1 MRTALHPRC
10 TPERWRGTLCRDVP
24 APKTSSSSPR
34 RTVATLAPIAGQ
46 GERIIW
52 DAERRGLGIRIRASG
67 ARTWVIRPPRKG
79 GASKLHALGSV
90 EAMSLASARLTA
102 EEKLAEAAGGIDP
115 TKAKAEARKQAA
127 LTFGSLIER
136 YIADK
141 EGAGRRPSTI
151 GNLKNHLNAHWLPL
165 HDRPLNGITRAD
177 ISKRHRELVTAHG
190 PHAADRARSILST
203 FYVWAAM
210 EGMADGNPVEN
221 TRTATVPT
229 RRDRT
234 LNDVELAAIWQAC
247 RDDDFGRIVRLLVL
261 TGQRRNEVAGL
272 ARSELQLASSAWIL
286 PAARSKNHRPHEI
299 PLAPLTL
306 EILAPAIEREGRE
319 LLFGDGEGAF
329 SGFSK
334 AKAAL
339 GKRLAGAAGE
349 WNIHDLRR
357 TCATGMANLG
367 VQPHIVEAVLNHIS
381 GSKAGVAGIYNRAV
395 YRDEKRVALNLWA
408 EHVAA
413 LVNANA
419 KSEA

>member
-1 MRTALHPRC
+1 M
-10 TPERWRGTLCRDVP
+10 
-24 APKTSSSSPR
+24 PR
-34 RTVATLAPIAGQ
+34 RASAENVVQFTKASVAALAPIAGQ
-46 GERIIW
+46 GERIVW

-79 GASKLHALGSV
+79 GASKLHALGPV

-127 LTFGSLIER
+127 LTFGSLIDR

-190 PHAADRARSILST
+190 AHAADRARSILST

-210 EGMADGNPVEN
+210 EGLADGNPVAN
-221 TRTATVPT
+221 TRTATTPT
-229 RRDRT
+229 RRERT
-234 LNDVELAAIWQAC
+234 LSDPELAAIWHGC
-247 RDDDFGRIVRLLVL
+247 RDDDFGHIVRLLIL

-272 ARSELQLASSAWIL
+272 SRAELQAASGIWTL
-286 PAARSKNHRPHEI
+286 PAERSKNHRPHEI
-299 PLAPLTL
+299 PLAPLA
-306 EILAPAIEREGRE
+306 LALLPSESTGRE
-319 LLFGDGEGAF
+319 SRNFLFGDGGGPF

-339 GKRLAGAAGE
+339 DKRLAGAVGE
-349 WNIHDLRR
+349 WTIHDLRR
-357 TCATGMANLG
+357 TCATGMANIG
-367 VQPHIVEAVLNHIS
+367 VQPHIVEAVLNHVS
-381 GSKAGVAGIYNRAV
+381 GHKAGVAGIYNRAV
-395 YRDEKRVALNLWA
+395 YRDEKRAALNLWA
-408 EHVAA
+408 EHVGK
-413 LVNANA
+413 LVNANDG
-419 KSEA
+419 E